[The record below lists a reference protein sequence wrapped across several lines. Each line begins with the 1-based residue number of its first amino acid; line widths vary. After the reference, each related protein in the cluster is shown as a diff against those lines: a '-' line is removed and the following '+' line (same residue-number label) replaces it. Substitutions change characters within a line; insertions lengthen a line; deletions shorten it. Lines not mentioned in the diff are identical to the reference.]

1 MTITKKL
8 STLLIAAFCVMPH
21 TLAQNAGK
29 GGESATVRIEV
40 ERLPDLKPLVQAIN
54 FLLSTASLPLWVVI
68 AGNWYADDAIELFD
82 TDQQFRPVKKTSQ
95 MRSRP
100 YILPTSGDDVLIFGS
115 RDTRNNEI
123 DTIVAD
129 RLHGSELRLPLFDK
143 WRPMHSLGAG
153 RPQHICQCF
162 DHHRRN
168 LRAEGDKDSTWRVL
182 SQQSHPTRHLPDGR
196 DRDSRRGLP

>member
-68 AGNWYADDAIELFD
+68 VRTSSPLP
-82 TDQQFRPVKKTSQ
+82 RPNI
-95 MRSRP
+95 SRMANG
-100 YILPTSGDDVLIFGS
+100 T
-115 RDTRNNEI
+115 
-123 DTIVAD
+123 
-129 RLHGSELRLPLFDK
+129 
-143 WRPMHSLGAG
+143 
-153 RPQHICQCF
+153 C
-162 DHHRRN
+162 
-168 LRAEGDKDSTWRVL
+168 
-182 SQQSHPTRHLPDGR
+182 
-196 DRDSRRGLP
+196 